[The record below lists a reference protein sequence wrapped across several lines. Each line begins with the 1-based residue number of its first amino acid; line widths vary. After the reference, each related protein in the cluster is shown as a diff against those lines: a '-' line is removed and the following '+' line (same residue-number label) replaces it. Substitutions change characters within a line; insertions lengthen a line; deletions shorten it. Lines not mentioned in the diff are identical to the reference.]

1 MHSVSVFLLFW
12 SSALWYKGL
21 SDQKVS
27 FSMTDIQFISTFG
40 LSDHHF
46 LGNVLF
52 NYKKSSWSKKK
63 NWLYP
68 PILTEEFSSKYSVI
82 NLQLVLWRNMIF
94 SCTRH
99 VLFWTA
105 RTFGDIFLDVVNAT
119 RNFGRKFALCGEYS
133 ERKFVA
139 IVHSSQKD
147 LVGFVVCYWSM

>member
-1 MHSVSVFLLFW
+1 
-12 SSALWYKGL
+12 
-21 SDQKVS
+21 
-27 FSMTDIQFISTFG
+27 MTDIQFISTFG

-133 ERKFVA
+133 ERKFVV